1 MDIYVIDTN
10 IVYSAAM
17 KSDSRI
23 GRFIMAASRY
33 SIKFYAPKYLQTE
46 IENHFIELVERSK
59 RPAVEVREQIE
70 LIYSRIQFI
79 SDDQIPLDMYS
90 RGAYFA
96 RDVDEDDIV
105 FVALNEYFGE
115 LLLTGDN
122 KLYRHLV
129 AKGYQRVINFLE
141 VREKYDFK

>member
-1 MDIYVIDTN
+1 MDIYIIDSN
-10 IVYSAAM
+10 IVFSAAM

-33 SIKFYAPKYLQTE
+33 SVKFYAPNYLQTE
-46 IENHFIELVERSK
+46 IENHFEELVARAK
-59 RPAVEVREQIE
+59 RPAVEVREQIK

-90 RGAYFA
+90 RAAYFA

-122 KLYRHLV
+122 KLYRHLIS
-129 AKGYQRVINFLE
+129 KGYQSVINFSE
-141 VREKYDFK
+141 VREKYDFQ